1 MKSRT
6 TEQSGGTYSFKR
18 PYMQIERSD
27 KLNYIAKFDYFLM
40 GVVILISLIGLLFLE
55 SAMSNVYQDGG
66 KSAMMVQIIGLSGGV
81 LIAVALSFTDYYLI
95 RLFSW
100 PFYFVNVLLML
111 SVFTPLGID
120 QFGSRAWIDLYVTTY
135 QPSELMK
142 LAMVL
147 VIAQQIEFIEKEG
160 KLSFRRAAIIL
171 GSFLLPLGLVFL
183 QKDIGQAMVFIFVF
197 LITLFIGGIDKWFML
212 SIMGAGMLALPFV
225 WKFGMNDA
233 RRGRLLSFINPEKY
247 LDYSYQLRRTVMAIG
262 SGQLTGEGLGEGTMN
277 NGKMIPVKMS
287 DSIFAVIG
295 EEAGFIGC
303 VAVILL
309 MTVLL
314 ARMVYISS
322 KARETFGKCV
332 AAGIFAMFAFNIFEN
347 IGMNIGIMPITGLPL
362 PFISKGGSS
371 MVTNYMAIGVLLSI
385 SMRKQNGF
393 FKD

>member
-1 MKSRT
+1 MRISDRLL
-6 TEQSGGTYSFKR
+6 QNGAGYAR
-18 PYMQIERSD
+18 QPHIQVERNG
-27 KLNYIAKFDYFLM
+27 KLDYLTRFDYMLM
-40 GVVILISLIGLLFLE
+40 GTVLLVSIIGLFFLE
-55 SAMSNVYQDGG
+55 SAMANMYEDGG
-66 KSAMMVQIIGLSGGV
+66 KSAMMVQIVGLAAGAV
-81 LIAVALSFTDYYLI
+81 IAIALSFTDYYFF

-100 PFYFVNVLLML
+100 PFYAANVLLML
-111 SVFTPLGID
+111 SVFTPLGVD
-120 QFGSRAWIDLYVTTY
+120 QYGSRAWIDLKVTTY

-147 VIAQQIEFIEKEG
+147 VIAQQIEYIEKEG
-160 KLSFRRAAIIL
+160 ALTFKRAALIL

-197 LITLFIGGIDKWFML
+197 IIIVFIGGINKWFIL
-212 SIMGAGMLALPFV
+212 GVVGAGTLALPFL

-233 RRGRLLSFINPEKY
+233 RRGRLLSFLDPEKY
-247 LDYSYQLRRTVMAIG
+247 LDYSYQLRRTTMAIG
-262 SGQLTGEGLGEGTMN
+262 SGKLTGEGIGEGTMN
-277 NGKMIPVKMS
+277 TGKLIPVKMS

-303 VAVILL
+303 VFIILL
-309 MTVLL
+309 MTVML

-371 MVTNYMAIGVLLSI
+371 MVTNYIAIGVLLSI
-385 SMRKQNGF
+385 SVRKQNGF
-393 FKD
+393 FSD

>member
-1 MKSRT
+1 MKNR
-6 TEQSGGTYSFKR
+6 EPLRNGGFQVRR
-18 PYMQIERSD
+18 PHLQIEQNGQLD
-27 KLNYIAKFDYFLM
+27 YLAKFDYFLM
-40 GVVILISLIGLLFLE
+40 GTALLISLIGLVFLE
-55 SAMSNVYQDGG
+55 SAMRNMYQDGG
-66 KSAMMVQIIGLSGGV
+66 KSAMMVQILGLVAGV
-81 LIAVALSFTDYYLI
+81 VIAAALSFTDYYLF

-100 PFYFVNVLLML
+100 PFYAVNVLLML
-111 SVFTPLGID
+111 SVFTPLGVD
-120 QFGSRAWIDLYVTTY
+120 QYGSRAWIDLRVTTY

-147 VIAQQIEFIEKEG
+147 VIAQQIEYIEREG
-160 KLSFRRAAIIL
+160 ALSFKRVGLIL

-197 LITLFIGGIDKWFML
+197 LVTLFIGGMNKWFLL
-212 SIMGAGMLALPFV
+212 SVIGAGMLALPFL

-233 RRGRLLSFINPEKY
+233 RRGRLLSFLDPDKY

-277 NGKMIPVKMS
+277 NGKLIPVKMS

-303 VAVILL
+303 VLVILL
-309 MTVLL
+309 MTMLL
-314 ARMVYISS
+314 ARMIFISS

-332 AAGIFAMFAFNIFEN
+332 AAGIFAMFAFNVFEN

-371 MVTNYMAIGVLLSI
+371 MVTNFMAIGVLLSI

-393 FKD
+393 FSD